1 VRFLVPAGIAGV
13 LVGWLTASWV
23 SDRAITLLIALV
35 GLGFCLN
42 LWLRKNR
49 DAPALPPQRAKG
61 WFWGTVAGFTSFI
74 SHAGAPPFQVYML
87 PQQLPKAEFAGTAVL
102 VCVVVGSGIMGTN
115 LSEDL
120 GVALIIN
127 TISTIFALALLILTL
142 GPISGAHFNPAVSL
156 VQLVSRAQKPVET
169 LVYVVVQVAGAI
181 VGAILANVM
190 FDQPAVQFSTN
201 DRVSPGMLLGEV
213 IATAGL
219 IAIIGVLSFRKQDAL
234 IPVAVAAWIGSAY
247 FFTSSTSFANPAVTI
262 GRLFSNTFAG
272 IDPASVAPYIGAQL
286 LGALLGFFIVKGVV
300 RA

>member
-1 VRFLVPAGIAGV
+1 MPRP
-13 LVGWLTASWV
+13 LTRGLI
-23 SDRAITLLIALV
+23 RAT
-35 GLGFCLN
+35 
-42 LWLRKNR
+42 
-49 DAPALPPQRAKG
+49 
-61 WFWGTVAGFTSFI
+61 
-74 SHAGAPPFQVYML
+74 
-87 PQQLPKAEFAGTAVL
+87 AEFAGTAVL

-115 LSEDL
+115 LSDDL

-156 VQLVSRAQKPVET
+156 VQMISRTQKPVET

-181 VGAILANVM
+181 VGAIVANVM

-219 IAIIGVLSFRKQDAL
+219 IAIIGVLSFRKQDVL

-247 FFTSSTSFANPAVTI
+247 FFASSTSFANPAVTI

-286 LGALLGFFIVKGVV
+286 VGALLGFLIVRAVV
-300 RA
+300 RISVIDSRAS

>member
-1 VRFLVPAGIAGV
+1 MPRP
-13 LVGWLTASWV
+13 LTRGLI
-23 SDRAITLLIALV
+23 RAT
-35 GLGFCLN
+35 
-42 LWLRKNR
+42 
-49 DAPALPPQRAKG
+49 
-61 WFWGTVAGFTSFI
+61 
-74 SHAGAPPFQVYML
+74 
-87 PQQLPKAEFAGTAVL
+87 AEFAGTAVL

-115 LSEDL
+115 LSDDL

-156 VQLVSRAQKPVET
+156 VQMLSRAQKPVET

-181 VGAILANVM
+181 VGAIVANVM

-201 DRVSPGMLLGEV
+201 ERVSPGMLLGEV

-219 IAIIGVLSFRKQDAL
+219 ITIIGVLSFRKQDAL

-247 FFTSSTSFANPAVTI
+247 FFASSTSFANPAVTI

-286 LGALLGFFIVKGVV
+286 LGALIGFFIVKGVV

>member
-1 VRFLVPAGIAGV
+1 MSRP
-13 LVGWLTASWV
+13 LTRGLI
-23 SDRAITLLIALV
+23 RAT
-35 GLGFCLN
+35 
-42 LWLRKNR
+42 
-49 DAPALPPQRAKG
+49 
-61 WFWGTVAGFTSFI
+61 
-74 SHAGAPPFQVYML
+74 
-87 PQQLPKAEFAGTAVL
+87 AEFAGTAVL

-115 LSEDL
+115 LSDDL

-156 VQLVSRAQKPVET
+156 VQMVSRAQKPVET

-181 VGAILANVM
+181 VGAIVANVM

-247 FFTSSTSFANPAVTI
+247 FFASSTSFANPAVTI

-286 LGALLGFFIVKGVV
+286 VGALLGFLIVKAVSRV
-300 RA
+300 RT